1 MTQKVLVVDD
11 VKSEQELI
19 SAYLTGAGYEVI
31 TADNGSEAIAKVK
44 DERPD
49 LIVTDLVMPKVTGL
63 ELCRLLKKVPSTA
76 DIPIIACTT
85 KDRKMDQMWAKKQ
98 GVSAYVVKPFQEE
111 QLLSAIRSVQA

>member
-1 MTQKVLVVDD
+1 MSQVVLVVDD

-19 SAYLTGAGYEVI
+19 SSYLRNAGYQVI

-44 DERPD
+44 NKKPD
-49 LIVTDLVMPKVTGL
+49 FIVTDLVMPEVTGL

-85 KDRKMDQMWAKKQ
+85 KDRRMDKMWAEKQ
-98 GVSAYVVKPFQEE
+98 GVSAYIVKPFEGQ
-111 QLLSAIRSVQA
+111 QLLTAIRSAQV